1 MPPPKTDKAFSNK
14 IASNWKNTFE
24 LEGEA
29 YIIKQADRCGQ
40 YPLPLVVRGP
50 ALSRTDITLKY
61 LHLLYL

>member
-14 IASNWKNTFE
+14 FANWKNTFE

-50 ALSRTDITLKY
+50 TLSRTDITLKHV
-61 LHLLYL
+61 HLLYL